1 MSPIQWLKKQDSPV
15 VLSICGLIVAM
26 SVVFFFVG
34 TGAADVL
41 SFGPTWL
48 SKPWSIFTYPFVYFG
63 LSGPL
68 SILFLVFLI
77 AWMLFVGRSLEQ
89 VYGSAKFAA
98 IWVIAT
104 VLPAALL
111 YAGMLLLKKG
121 DLVYGPMLPLGA
133 VSVMWACRNRAMRIM
148 LYGLIPLNGRI
159 LGWLTA
165 LFVLVSYG
173 SASPVLGLLAI
184 LHLGLASLVADDKIP
199 GIRLIAP
206 LHVREVSKAEKIRQ
220 ETVLADVAR
229 REFERSEKDRLRE
242 LFERSGIEDR

>member
-26 SVVFFFVG
+26 SIVFFFVG
-34 TGAADVL
+34 TGAADAL

-133 VSVMWACRNRAMRIM
+133 VSVMWACRNREARIM
-148 LYGLIPLNGRI
+148 LYFIPVNGRI
-159 LGWLTA
+159 LGWITA
-165 LFVLVSYG
+165 LLVLVSYG

-199 GIRLIAP
+199 GIRLVAP

>member
-26 SVVFFFVG
+26 SVLFFFVG

-48 SKPWSIFTYPFVYFG
+48 SKPWSILTYPFVYFG

-77 AWMLFVGRSLEQ
+77 GWLLFVGRSLEQ
-89 VYGSAKFAA
+89 AYGSAKLAA
-98 IWVIAT
+98 IWGVAT

-111 YAGMLLLKKG
+111 FAGMLLLKKG

-133 VSVMWACRNRAMRIM
+133 LSVMWACRNREARIM
-148 LYGLIPLNGRI
+148 LYFIPVNGRI
-159 LGWLTA
+159 LGWITA
-165 LFVLVSYG
+165 LLVLVSYG

-184 LHLGLASLVADDKIP
+184 LHLGLASLLADDKIP
-199 GIRLIAP
+199 GIRMIAP
-206 LHVREVSKAEKIRQ
+206 LHVREVSKAERIRQ

>member
-26 SVVFFFVG
+26 SIVFFFAG

-68 SILFLVFLI
+68 SVLFLVFLI
-77 AWMLFVGRSLEQ
+77 GWLLFVGRSLEQ
-89 VYGSAKFAA
+89 AYGSAKLAV
-98 IWVIAT
+98 IWGVAT

-133 VSVMWACRNRAMRIM
+133 LSVMWACRNREARIM
-148 LYGLIPLNGRI
+148 LYFIPVNGRI
-159 LGWLTA
+159 LGWITA
-165 LFVLVSYG
+165 LLVLVSYG

-199 GIRLIAP
+199 GIRLVAP